1 VNVAASVSVSFPG
14 GSSSTTADI
23 TLNVSDSSQGT
34 TNASTPVTI
43 EPETADA
50 GNFSDYVD
58 NNNVVTSDGL
68 LDAAADFRGGNLTGQ
83 ELLDAAASFRNEEPV
98 V

>member
-1 VNVAASVSVSFPG
+1 
-14 GSSSTTADI
+14 
-23 TLNVSDSSQGT
+23 
-34 TNASTPVTI
+34 
-43 EPETADA
+43 
-50 GNFSDYVD
+50 
-58 NNNVVTSDGL
+58 VTSDGL